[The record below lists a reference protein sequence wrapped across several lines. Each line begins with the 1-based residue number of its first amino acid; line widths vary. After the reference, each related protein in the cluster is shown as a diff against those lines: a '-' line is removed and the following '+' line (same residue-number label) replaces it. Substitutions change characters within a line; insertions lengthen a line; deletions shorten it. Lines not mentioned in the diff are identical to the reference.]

1 MDSDIVRL
9 KSGLLHMW
17 TYIVHELDNY
27 EHACNLSRPIE
38 YSPTLQV
45 IRH

>member
-1 MDSDIVRL
+1 MDSDIIRL

-17 TYIVHELDNY
+17 TYIVHELDTY
-27 EHACNLSRPIE
+27 EHACNLSRLIG
-38 YSPTLQV
+38 YSQTLQV